1 MLTHEMGD
9 ASLLNDLKISS
20 DNYNVKKTRGQSL
33 VVQGKQTWT
42 SNSLLQKMHFY
53 VFISVIPMINMV
65 ELLVQ
70 NDIREFICSFHN
82 YAPK

>member
-9 ASLLNDLKISS
+9 ASLLNDLNISS

>member
-1 MLTHEMGD
+1 MDD

-70 NDIREFICSFHN
+70 NDIREFICLFHN
-82 YAPK
+82 CAPK

>member
-1 MLTHEMGD
+1 
-9 ASLLNDLKISS
+9 LLNDLKISS

>member
-1 MLTHEMGD
+1 
-9 ASLLNDLKISS
+9 LLNDLNISS